1 MGKICCLPFPRQ
13 TEELANK
20 QKKWGGIDLRPIII
34 LMKYLYLPLLLLFA
48 ACAFVA
54 CGDDA
59 DDDFWGAG
67 GQGNTQPVLP
77 ATGAEKH
84 RLEVPA
90 MELGNDFIA
99 HYDGD
104 VMTYCLEYDRSKW
117 HSRWIAFRFDNK
129 TRAKNVSRKDYGIR
143 PQYPADPKLPT
154 GVAIPSDASF
164 NGYDHGHL
172 CASADRL
179 YSRTANDQ
187 TFYMTNMSP
196 MISNFNG
203 GYWATLEGLVQSLGR
218 NVNFSDTLYVVKGG
232 TIQDGMF
239 SQRVASGRIVVPK
252 YYFMALLR
260 YRGGTYSAIAFWM
273 EHKDYGNN
281 FNNQANFATMKQ
293 HTVSVDQL
301 ESLTGIDFFHNLPD
315 AVEVLVEKQC
325 TPSEWGM

>member
-1 MGKICCLPFPRQ
+1 
-13 TEELANK
+13 
-20 QKKWGGIDLRPIII
+20 
-34 LMKYLYLPLLLLFA
+34 MKHLFYLPLFLLLS

-54 CGDDA
+54 CGDD
-59 DDDFWGAG
+59 DNGNFWGPG
-67 GQGNTQPVLP
+67 SGNTQPVLP
-77 ATGAEKH
+77 ATGAEKQ

-99 HYDGD
+99 HYDGN

-117 HSRWIAFRFDNK
+117 HSRWVAFRFDNK
-129 TRAKNVSRKDYGIR
+129 TRAKAVSRKDYSIR
-143 PQYPADPKLPT
+143 PQYPIDPKLPT
-154 GVAIPSDASF
+154 EVAIPSDASF
-164 NGYDHGHL
+164 NGYQHGHL

-196 MISNFNG
+196 MIGNFNG

-239 SQRVASGRIVVPK
+239 SKRVASNHIVVPK
-252 YYFMALLR
+252 YYYMALLR

-281 FNNQANFATMKQ
+281 FNSQATNATMRQ
-293 HTVSVDQL
+293 HAVSVDEL
-301 ESLTGIDFFHNLPD
+301 ETNTGIDFFHNLPD
-315 AVEVLVEKQC
+315 AVEVQVEKQC
-325 TPSEWGM
+325 APSDWGM